1 MTFIVV
7 HPQVCKESAQRL
19 AKALGGL
26 SWNPRKEYA
35 PRFTVKQK
43 ENNQVTLFNY
53 GFSDEVDFYRYQKTY
68 NLPAAIRVSTDKI
81 KSYAAFKRAGV
92 PTCNYVTKEEDVPK
106 KWRLVVSR
114 ETTTGRDCEGV
125 MICPR
130 NDLVHDCPLYTEYF
144 EHDEEHRIVVFQGKV
159 LARYMKSNLKDGH
172 YELTYMLP
180 RGYEELDKTAI
191 AAAKAVGLDYAGVDL
206 LYNSDNQSHICLE
219 INSGPLL
226 TDEVEEQLVKILKG

>member
-7 HPQVCKESAQRL
+7 HPQVCTESAQRL

-26 SWNPRKEYA
+26 SWNPRKQLG
-35 PRFTVKQK
+35 PMGFSFTF
-43 ENNQVTLFNY
+43 FNY
-53 GFSDEVDFYRYQKTY
+53 GYGGDFYPSPDDKII
-68 NLPAAIRVSTDKI
+68 NPPAAICVSTDKI
-81 KSYAAFKRAGV
+81 KSYAAFKKAGV
-92 PTCNYVTKEEDVPK
+92 PTCNYVTNEKDVPK
-106 KWRLVVSR
+106 DWHLVVSR
-114 ETTTGRDCEGV
+114 ETTTGRNCEGV

-130 NDLVHDCPLYTEYF
+130 NDLVPSCPLYTEYF

-159 LARYMKSNLKDGH
+159 LARYMKDNLQDGQ

-191 AAAKAVGLDYAGVDL
+191 AAAKAVGLDYAGIDL

>member
-7 HPQVCKESAQRL
+7 HPKVCTGSAQRL

-26 SWNPRKEYA
+26 SWNPRKEGF
-35 PRFTVKQK
+35 PRIKYPV
-43 ENNQVTLFNY
+43 QVTCFNY
-53 GFSDEVDFYRYQKTY
+53 GFGDIFPMAPGSKYY
-68 NLPAAIRVSTDKI
+68 NPPAAIRVSTDKI
-81 KSYAAFKRAGV
+81 KSYAAFKKAGV
-92 PTCNYVTKEEDVPK
+92 PTCNYVTNEKDVPK
-106 KWRLVVSR
+106 DWHLVVSR
-114 ETTTGRDCEGV
+114 EVVNGRNCEGV

-130 NDLVHDCPLYTEYF
+130 DDLVHGCPLYTEYF

-159 LARYMKSNLKDGH
+159 LARYMKENLQDGC
-172 YELTYMLP
+172 YELTHMLP

-206 LYNSDNQSHICLE
+206 LYNSDDCSHICLE

>member
-7 HPQVCKESAQRL
+7 HPQVCTESAQRL

-26 SWNPRKEYA
+26 SWNPRKEYFPHQGRKVA
-35 PRFTVKQK
+35 CTY
-43 ENNQVTLFNY
+43 FNY
-53 GFSDEVDFYRYQKTY
+53 GFSEPFDYAGRGVFTY
-68 NLPAAIRVSTDKI
+68 NLPVAIRVSTDKI
-81 KSYAAFKRAGV
+81 KSYAAFKKAGV
-92 PTCNYVTKEEDVPK
+92 PTCNYVTNEKDVPK
-106 KWRLVVSR
+106 EWELVVSR
-114 ETTTGRDCEGV
+114 ETTTGRNCEGV
-125 MICPR
+125 MICPPD
-130 NDLVHDCPLYTEYF
+130 DLVHGCPLYTEYF

-159 LARYMKSNLKDGH
+159 IARYMKSNLQDGQ

-226 TDEVEEQLVKILKG
+226 TDEVEERLVKILKG

>member
-7 HPQVCKESAQRL
+7 HPRVCTKSAQRL
-19 AKALGGL
+19 AKALGGA
-26 SWNPRKEYA
+26 SWNPRKPGFPVWPY
-35 PRFTVKQK
+35 PK
-43 ENNQVTLFNY
+43 QVTFFNY
-53 GFSDEVDFYRYQKTY
+53 GFGDPFPIAPGSKYF

-81 KSYAAFKRAGV
+81 KSYAAFKKAGV
-92 PTCNYVTKEEDVPK
+92 PTCNYVTNEKDVPK
-106 KWRLVVSR
+106 DWHLVVSR
-114 ETTTGRDCEGV
+114 ETTTGRNCEGV
-125 MICPR
+125 MICPPD
-130 NDLVHDCPLYTEYF
+130 DLVHDCPLYTEYF

-159 LARYMKSNLKDGH
+159 LARYMKSNLQDGQ

-180 RGYEELDKTAI
+180 QGYEELDKTAI

>member
-7 HPQVCKESAQRL
+7 HPQVCTESAQRL

-26 SWNPRKEYA
+26 SWNPRKEYLPILGYREA
-35 PRFTVKQK
+35 ITF
-43 ENNQVTLFNY
+43 FNY
-53 GFSDEVDFYRYQKTY
+53 GFGNDYPCRNGDRFI
-68 NLPAAIRVSTDKI
+68 NLTAAIRVSTDKI
-81 KSYAAFKRAGV
+81 KSYAAFKRAGI

-180 RGYEELDKTAI
+180 QGYEELDKTAI

-206 LYNSDNQSHICLE
+206 LYNSVNQSHICLE

-226 TDEVEEQLVKILKG
+226 TDEEEEQLVKILRG

>member
-7 HPQVCKESAQRL
+7 HPQVCTESAQRL

-26 SWNPRKEYA
+26 SWNPRKDNFPLWPFPKDA
-35 PRFTVKQK
+35 TF
-43 ENNQVTLFNY
+43 FNY
-53 GFSDEVDFYRYQKTY
+53 GFGGDFTGLKVNTV
-68 NLPAAIRVSTDKI
+68 NPPAAICVSTDKI
-81 KSYAAFKRAGV
+81 KSYAAFKKAGV
-92 PTCNYVTKEEDVPK
+92 PTCNYVTKEKDVPK
-106 KWRLVVSR
+106 DWHLVVSR
-114 ETTTGRDCEGV
+114 ETTTGRNCEGV
-125 MICPR
+125 MICPPD
-130 NDLVHDCPLYTEYF
+130 DLVHGCPLYTEYF

-159 LARYMKSNLKDGH
+159 LARYMKDNLQDGQ

-226 TDEVEEQLVKILKG
+226 TDEVEEQLVKILKGN